1 MDGLPCLPRS
11 GNISLN
17 PLSLPRI
24 LFAMYGCSGGG
35 KWDRTEEAVAW
46 EDLVV
51 STYPIPS
58 GVDACLCIY
67 RKSSSDLR
75 RHAEAEATLQRESY
89 ALRHATDDY
98 HHSPKGP
105 EGDSSLILS
114 APHSIQPIVLED
126 NQATIRIME
135 SGKSPA
141 FRHADKTQR
150 INLGWLSEQFR
161 RKHYVLAY
169 ISTTLQAADILTK
182 PFTNADKWRHA
193 VRLLGH
199 GSSNLIQGHRRRLP
213 PRHQLRTLD
222 QARSPR

>member
-1 MDGLPCLPRS
+1 MAAR
-11 GNISLN
+11 
-17 PLSLPRI
+17 
-24 LFAMYGCSGGG
+24 GG
-35 KWDRTEEAVAW
+35 KWHRTEEAVAW
-46 EDLVV
+46 EDLVA

-75 RHAEAEATLQRESY
+75 RHAEAEATLHRESY
-89 ALRHATDDY
+89 ALRHATDD
-98 HHSPKGP
+98 SPKIP

-114 APHSIQPIVLED
+114 APHSIQPVVLED

-182 PFTNADKWRHA
+182 PFTNAEKWRHA

-199 GSSNLIQGHRRRLP
+199 GIRFKVTGVAIHCGTNFGLSTKDR
-213 PRHQLRTLD
+213 
-222 QARSPR
+222 ARGKTCDH

>member
-1 MDGLPCLPRS
+1 MMIDG
-11 GNISLN
+11 
-17 PLSLPRI
+17 RI
-24 LFAMYGCSGGG
+24 AMLTEKPKHIPEPVELTTHALRDVWLLRGG

-89 ALRHATDDY
+89 ALRHAADDY
-98 HHSPKGP
+98 HYSPKGP

-126 NQATIRIME
+126 NTIRIME

-141 FRHADKTQR
+141 FRHADKTK
-150 INLGWLSEQFR
+150 E
-161 RKHYVLAY
+161 
-169 ISTTLQAADILTK
+169 STWDGCPNSFAESTI
-182 PFTNADKWRHA
+182 F
-193 VRLLGH
+193 
-199 GSSNLIQGHRRRLP
+199 LP
-213 PRHQLRTLD
+213 V
-222 QARSPR
+222 

>member
-1 MDGLPCLPRS
+1 
-11 GNISLN
+11 
-17 PLSLPRI
+17 
-24 LFAMYGCSGGG
+24 MYGCSAGD

-46 EDLVV
+46 EDLSA
-51 STYPIPS
+51 STYPVPS

-75 RHAEAEATLQRESY
+75 RHAEAEATLHRESY

-98 HHSPKGP
+98 HYSPSGP

-114 APHSIQPIVLED
+114 APHSIQLVVLED
-126 NQATIRIME
+126 KKATIRILE
-135 SGKSPA
+135 PGKSPA

-169 ISTTLQAADILTK
+169 ISTPFKLQIA
-182 PFTNADKWRHA
+182 
-193 VRLLGH
+193 
-199 GSSNLIQGHRRRLP
+199 LP
-213 PRHQLRTLD
+213 NPLPTPI
-222 QARSPR
+222 SGGTP